1 MADFLIQAIISNL
14 VVSSV
19 LAIIAW
25 GVQRR
30 IRSAGLANLLWAIV
44 LVKMVTPPMF
54 AVPMIEVASVS
65 KPDLQPVLQAP
76 QGSVSVTEEKSGD
89 ASVGLEATSASS
101 VSLLPA
107 DSSGILADMSKP
119 AFSMWLVISTI
130 MFVVSMIRIL
140 RFHWILRSTC
150 RVHQKLTESLSANAA
165 NQMSLCRTPRIVA
178 TGANVAPFVW
188 WMAGRSVIVLSDRAI
203 QQLSNDDLRFV
214 VTHEMAHI
222 RRRDHWF
229 RWLEWLA
236 LIGFWWNPVMWWA
249 RTQLRISEEMACDA
263 LVLEATAATFEK
275 HQYANSLLNVA
286 ELLVSSAVCPPVV
299 ASAINSGGCLEKRL
313 KMIMTQKLWKV
324 PTNIRMTIVMVAAC
338 VFPLG
343 VVAAQDLEAVEKRLG
358 GAVEAGELTL
368 EQAGVMMNALRQ
380 SSAQPR
386 EMAEKKRRYMEFQ
399 REITAAVKAG
409 KLSEVDA
416 EDKLISVRREM
427 FEGHGEHD
435 DQHNMESKKRHY
447 MEFEREIAAAVR
459 AGKLSEEDAEDKL
472 IAVRREIFQGHGEH
486 DDQHNMEAR
495 RRRYMEFEHEI
506 AAAVRAGEL
515 SEEDAEDKLIAVRR
529 ELFEGQGEQYRT
541 FVDQMEAA
549 VEAGRL
555 TEEEAEEKLIELRR
569 ELFHALSERDDRR
582 NNEAKK
588 RHYRNLVDE
597 IEAALEA
604 GKISEEDAEQKL
616 VGLRKK
622 MFSEDQDEDYRD
634 AEMEGRMQQYREFE
648 LSIKSDLENGEL
660 KPKQAEKKLIEMRR
674 QIFHRDRQPK
684 EERSDRQERSEE
696 AAKKKDT

>member
-65 KPDLQPVLQAP
+65 KPDLQPDLQPVLQAP

-107 DSSGILADMSKP
+107 DSSGILADISKP

-409 KLSEVDA
+409 KLSEVEA
-416 EDKLISVRREM
+416 EEKLISVRREM

-459 AGKLSEEDAEDKL
+459 AGK
-472 IAVRREIFQGHGEH
+472 
-486 DDQHNMEAR
+486 
-495 RRRYMEFEHEI
+495 
-506 AAAVRAGEL
+506 L